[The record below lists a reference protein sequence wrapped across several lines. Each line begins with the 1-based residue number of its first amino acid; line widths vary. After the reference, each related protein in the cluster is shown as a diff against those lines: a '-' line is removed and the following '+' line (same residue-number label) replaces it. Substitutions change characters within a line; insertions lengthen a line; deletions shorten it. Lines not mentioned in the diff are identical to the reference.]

1 VIDDLSVPLPQ
12 LAEMLRRIEVVAAEQ
27 DVVVATVAH
36 AGDGNVHPLIVF
48 DAKDERSRAR
58 AYAVFEQ
65 LMLDALELGGT
76 VTGEH
81 GIGAI
86 KASFLRRQLDAT
98 SLRLHHAVKQ
108 AFDPLGILNPGKLL
122 SLTPPTDA

>member
-1 VIDDLSVPLPQ
+1 
-12 LAEMLRRIEVVAAEQ
+12 
-27 DVVVATVAH
+27 
-36 AGDGNVHPLIVF
+36 VF
-48 DAKDERSRAR
+48 DPADERSQKR

-65 LMLDALELGGT
+65 LMRDALELGGT

-81 GIGAI
+81 GIGVI
-86 KASFLRRQLDAT
+86 KPGFLPRQLDAT

-122 SLTPPTDA
+122 SLAPPADA